1 MAIDARDDLIVVSE
15 GLLGFDNLF
24 DNNNFGNDIDAVEIV
39 RVDIGV
45 GGVGGQNISFDAGVG

>member
-39 RVDIGV
+39 RVDIGA

>member
-24 DNNNFGNDIDAVEIV
+24 DNNNFGNDT
-39 RVDIGV
+39 
-45 GGVGGQNISFDAGVG
+45 